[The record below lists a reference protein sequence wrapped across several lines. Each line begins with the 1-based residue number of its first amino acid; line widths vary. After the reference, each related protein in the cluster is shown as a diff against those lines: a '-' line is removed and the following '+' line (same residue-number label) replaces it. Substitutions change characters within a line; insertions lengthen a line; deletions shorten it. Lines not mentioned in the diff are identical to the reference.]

1 MKLKLLFS
9 GLLLTA
15 SAFTTLSAQEWEHL
29 TVASGY
35 NHDVIANGLGAANA
49 STTIGVDNANF
60 AFMSNDFQATASNTP
75 PAYALPA
82 TGLISSVPTPGLTYQ
97 LGSYSANNSL
107 RIGGSESGSPITGT
121 LTFTNQVSAKKLYLL
136 TTSGS
141 GTATISVVVHFTDA
155 TSQTITGSTVPD
167 WYNSTALPVAA
178 SGFGRVNRANSVL
191 ENPSGNPR
199 MYQLMLNIDAAN
211 QPKLISSIDINKT
224 SVTEGA
230 VNVFAIT
237 AELLGT
243 CPAPEGLTAI
253 SDVAGATVSWNPAI
267 ITPGVGYDY
276 YYATTSAAPTTS
288 TEPTGSVAP
297 GETTVDLDGLLTGQ
311 TYYFWV
317 RSNCSESDQ
326 GPWVMV
332 SFTTGQVSATY
343 TDGDIQTLYIASPNA
358 NSATSCPGVLTVTV
372 PDGYQATSVATSY
385 NMTSATNGYMSEQ
398 RSKLHCINTNIGE
411 TTLAQGSGNVGTFSY
426 NRSGLNIA
434 DGATGEVNFEMR
446 AWRTWQGAGTCNTT
460 YNKVDNNTWV
470 VTVTYECVT
479 PLTPQ
484 AADQTHCPGSTVA
497 DLVAETDYDNA
508 VLRWYDSESATEPL
522 DESAAIASGTYY
534 VSQYRYT
541 CESERQAVVVTVGTP
556 EAPVAEPQSL
566 CSGAVVADIVAE
578 TTTGGT
584 LVWYSSAEATEPL
597 EDNTVAV
604 TGSYYAAQSIN
615 GCESARTEV
624 AVTVNTVSAPV
635 AEGQITCAGTTLS
648 ELSVEAEENAVI
660 TWYAGAD
667 TPDPLSGEAEVE
679 TGSYYVSQTVNGC
692 ESVRTEVSL
701 VVLNLPEPVVVAEQ
715 TVCEG
720 TELSDLMATP
730 IEGADLYWYATADA
744 TEALDDDDEVQGG
757 SYFVS
762 QASEGC
768 ESTRQEIVVT
778 VTPSPQAPEGEATQE
793 FNEGE
798 TIESLE
804 VTLTDGAVANWYMM
818 NDESELVA
826 VDPTEA
832 LVDGGVYYVS
842 QTVGGCE
849 SDYLAVTAS
858 AAMGLA
864 NNNAN
869 IFKLYPNPAADIV
882 TISGNAVIAKAEI
895 VNLLGQAIKTVNG
908 GTEELLLDVADL
920 QAGTYIV
927 NVYSDGGSLTSVK
940 LLKQ

>member
-1 MKLKLLFS
+1 MNLKLLFS
-9 GLLLTA
+9 GLLITA
-15 SAFTTLSAQEWEHL
+15 SAFCPLSAQEWEHL

-35 NHDVIANGLGAANA
+35 NQDVIANGLGAANT

-60 AFMSNDFQATASNTP
+60 AFMSNDFQALASNTP

-82 TGLISSVPTPGLTYQ
+82 TGLISSLPTPGLTYQ
-97 LGSYSANNSL
+97 LGSYSSNNSL

-141 GTATISVVVHFTDA
+141 GTATVSIVINFTDA
-155 TSQTITGSTVPD
+155 TSQTITGSTIPD

-199 MYQLMLNIDAAN
+199 MYQLALNIETSN
-211 QPKLISSIDINKT
+211 QPKLISSIVVNKT
-224 SVTEGA
+224 SATEGA
-230 VNVFAIT
+230 INVFAVT

-243 CPAPEGLTAI
+243 CPAPDGLTAA
-253 SDVAGATVSWNPAI
+253 SGVNSATVNWNPAI
-267 ITPGVGYDY
+267 IAPANGYDY
-276 YYATTSAAPTTS
+276 YYATTSAPPTAL
-288 TEPTGSVAP
+288 TEPTGSVAA
-297 GETTVDLDGLLTGQ
+297 GVTSVALNELLTGQ

-326 GPWVMV
+326 GPWVMT

-343 TDGDIQTLYIASPNA
+343 TDGDIQTLYNASPNA
-358 NSATSCPGVLTVTV
+358 NSTTSCPGVLTVTI

-385 NMTSATNGYMSEQ
+385 SMTSASNGYMSEQ
-398 RSKLHCINTNIGE
+398 RSKLHCINTNTGE
-411 TTLAQGSGNVGTFSY
+411 TTLAQGSGNVGTFNY

-460 YNKVDNNTWV
+460 YNKVNNYTWV

-484 AADQTHCPGSTVA
+484 AADQAHCPGSTVA
-497 DLVAETDYDNA
+497 DLVAEIDYDNA
-508 VLRWYDSESATEPL
+508 VLRWYDSELATEPL
-522 DESAAIASGTYY
+522 EASAVIASGTYY

-556 EAPVAEPQSL
+556 EAPTAAAQDL
-566 CSGAVVADIVAE
+566 CSGAVVAD
-578 TTTGGT
+578 
-584 LVWYSSAEATEPL
+584 LSAEATEGATLIWYPSADATEPL
-597 EDNTVAV
+597 AESAEAV
-604 TGSYYAAQSIN
+604 SGSYFVAQAVN
-615 GCESARTEV
+615 GCESSRTEV
-624 AVTVNTVSAPV
+624 AVTVTTVSAPD
-635 AEGQITCAGTTLS
+635 AEAQLACVGTTLS
-648 ELSVEAEENAVI
+648 QLDVEADENAALI
-660 TWYAGAD
+660 WYAGAD
-667 TPDPLSGEAEVE
+667 TPDPLSGDAEVQA
-679 TGSYYVSQTVNGC
+679 GSYYVSQTINGC
-692 ESVRTEVSL
+692 ESERVEVT
-701 VVLNLPEPVVVAEQ
+701 VAVINLPEPVVVAAQ

-720 TELSDLMATP
+720 TELSELMATP
-730 IEGADLYWYATADA
+730 LEGAELYWYATAEA
-744 TEALDDDDEVQGG
+744 TEELDDDEEVQGG

-762 QASEGC
+762 QAAEGC
-768 ESTRQEIVVT
+768 ESARVEIVVT
-778 VTPSPQAPEGEATQE
+778 VNPLPEAPEGEATQE

-826 VDPTEA
+826 VDPNEA

-842 QTVGGCE
+842 QTIEGCE
-849 SDYLAVTAS
+849 SDYLVITAS
-858 AAMGLA
+858 AAMSIGTT
-864 NNNAN
+864 NGKN
-869 IFKLYPNPAADIV
+869 FKLYPNPATNMV
-882 TISGNAVIAKAEI
+882 TLSGNGIIAKAEI
-895 VNLLGQAIKTVNG
+895 VNLLGQTVKAVDA

-920 QAGTYIV
+920 QVGTYVV
-927 NVYSDGGSLTSVK
+927 NVYSDKGTVTSVK